1 MKTARTYIAVLL
13 LASLPACKRTGGPV
27 VRETT
32 AMDTYVTITVYD
44 DNLSSEKINTAID
57 SAFAEIRR
65 IEAFASDYIDSS
77 EIGRV
82 NLRAGNDSLPVSGE
96 LAALLRRSF
105 AYGDSSG
112 GAFDVT
118 VGPLEVLWNILAPHP
133 RVPPPDSV
141 RAILP
146 LVDYRL
152 VSLHGRMLFLP
163 RKGMRLDLGAIGKG
177 YAVDKA
183 TDVLAKAGIERA
195 IVDMG
200 GNLYVRWPYSRGWD
214 SVVATISVRHPR
226 VEGTFLG
233 TFRYGAGGVSTS
245 GDYERCFIL
254 DGKRYHH
261 IMDPSNGYPATGVVS
276 TTVVAPTA
284 ADADAI
290 STTVFVL
297 GREKGMEF
305 MRKRP
310 GVDGFIVYE
319 QGDSLGID
327 FSPGFR
333 GKFTFA
339 GGHAGS
345 ASPGHSPSGQ
355 NPGSSTGD

>member
-1 MKTARTYIAVLL
+1 MNTARMTIAMLL
-13 LASLPACKRTGGPV
+13 LASLPACRRTGGPV

-44 DNLSSEKINTAID
+44 EDLPPEKINSAVD

-77 EIGRV
+77 EIGRA
-82 NLRAGNDSLPVSGE
+82 NLAAGRDSLEISGE
-96 LAALLRRSF
+96 LAALLGRSF

-118 VGPLEVLWNILAPHP
+118 VGPLEGLWKILSPHP
-133 RVPPPDSV
+133 RVPPPDSI
-141 RAILP
+141 RAVLP
-146 LVDYRL
+146 LVNYRL
-152 VSLHGRMLFLP
+152 VSLHDRMLYLP
-163 RKGMRLDLGAIGKG
+163 RKGMKLDLGAIGKG
-177 YAVDKA
+177 YAVDRA
-183 TDVLAKAGIERA
+183 TDVLARAGIGRA

-200 GNLYVRWPYSRGWD
+200 GNLYVRWRDARGWD

-226 VEGTFLG
+226 VEGTYLG
-233 TFRYGAGGVSTS
+233 TFRYGEGGVSTS
-245 GDYERCFIL
+245 GDYERCFIR

-261 IMDPSNGYPATGVVS
+261 IMNPATGYPATGVVS

-305 MRKRP
+305 MRRRP

-327 FSPGFR
+327 FSPGFK
-333 GKFTFA
+333 GKFTP
-339 GGHAGS
+339 GGERR
-345 ASPGHSPSGQ
+345 Q
-355 NPGSSTGD
+355 